1 MSKQRCDWV
10 THDPD
15 YLAYH
20 DDEWKPERD
29 KYKLFEMICLEGQ
42 QAGLSWYTV
51 LKKEQVIATVF
62 WAFHLKKLPK

>member
-20 DDEWKPERD
+20 DDEWGNLNEINTS
-29 KYKLFEMICLEGQ
+29 F
-42 QAGLSWYTV
+42 
-51 LKKEQVIATVF
+51 LK
-62 WAFHLKKLPK
+62 